1 MLILTKSSCLNQLKC
16 EFFEIFA
23 CVDTDWHVCEGDA
36 GATLPL
42 KTPPPD
48 TSYRVLDILGGVGGF
63 LLNE

>member
-1 MLILTKSSCLNQLKC
+1 MN
-16 EFFEIFA
+16 FFEIFA

-48 TSYRVLDILGGVGGF
+48 TSYRVLDILEGGGGGF
-63 LLNE
+63 SLMSETCLS